1 MFETYGEK
9 PEYTPKERLAIC
21 KNVLFT
27 TLCLEGVEI
36 VDASCEQRFS
46 LQEKNAHKGNGEYED
61 GRTTPI
67 VGIRH
72 GFAHHRSRR
81 NSATYGSFS
90 RSR

>member
-1 MFETYGEK
+1 LRPTEK
-9 PEYTPKERLAIC
+9 NLNTRHKSEWRYVRSAP
-21 KNVLFT
+21 FM
-27 TLCLEGVEI
+27 TLCSEGVGI

-61 GRTTPI
+61 GRTTN
-67 VGIRH
+67 VVRIRH

-81 NSATYGSFS
+81 NSETYGGFS